1 MKFWGKWFL
10 NNCSGVQSYECTS
23 YLLWKEAMYNCFVY
37 SSIWTYCSISGS
49 WARNVTEDFVQ
60 RYRLLATRTLSRIC
74 TCFNDQGNDC
84 NVLKSVTYVSWR
96 QKKPICQSCQKKTV
110 FLVTCFTLDY
120 GVLQS
125 VSIVLYL
132 KMNTMFQLSLKPLKT
147 SEDETSKNETSASLR
162 SSSSLLALAVPS
174 SPRTCL
180 RTLNFPQTLVAPT
193 MVHCKTT
200 SAIPNISQ
208 IQQKVLQNWGNICS
222 AVFEKVNQWDPRA
235 NFCG

>member
-1 MKFWGKWFL
+1 MLCVQL
-10 NNCSGVQSYECTS
+10 NLNILLYLRVLSKKCDSGFRSKISVTCNENTVT
-23 YLLWKEAMYNCFVY
+23 YLYL
-37 SSIWTYCSISGS
+37 
-49 WARNVTEDFVQ
+49 
-60 RYRLLATRTLSRIC
+60 
-74 TCFNDQGNDC
+74 FNDQGNDC

-208 IQQKVLQNWGNICS
+208 IQQKVLQN
-222 AVFEKVNQWDPRA
+222 
-235 NFCG
+235 